1 MWKNKRFLTVLLAA
15 GMMLAGCQTIE
26 EDLTPETSETK
37 ENEGV
42 YTITVKAHKGS
53 GTKALSLSTEG
64 NTLNAGWKSGEQVR
78 ILRDGENIGELN
90 VTTASDAF
98 STEATLAGSVHAN
111 IISQD
116 QILTLLF
123 PRASWDYTGQ
133 KGILSGEGSVESQY
147 DYAMTTLTV
156 ISKDHVHSSLVTT
169 PEVVFENQQSVY
181 RFSFKVGENALS
193 VKQCAV
199 GAVSGKLMQK
209 LSYDTGTNSW
219 VSTPGSITVTTSA
232 ATTNPLYVALRNE
245 LAGTPTPEQIAA
257 KTTLDTYSFT
267 VIDNNGFCYLGE
279 KPIPASALNMHGRF
293 IDAPD
298 ITVTRLGVT
307 SSSVTK
313 SEVW

>member
-1 MWKNKRFLTVLLAA
+1 M
-15 GMMLAGCQTIE
+15 
-26 EDLTPETSETK
+26 
-37 ENEGV
+37 
-42 YTITVKAHKGS
+42 
-53 GTKALSLSTEG
+53 
-64 NTLNAGWKSGEQVR
+64 
-78 ILRDGENIGELN
+78 
-90 VTTASDAF
+90 
-98 STEATLAGSVHAN
+98 
-111 IISQD
+111 
-116 QILTLLF
+116 TLLF

-156 ISKDHVHSSLVTT
+156 ISKDYVHSSLVTT

-181 RFSFKVGENALS
+181 RFGFKAGGNTLS
-193 VKQCAV
+193 VKQCTV
-199 GAVSGKLMQK
+199 GAVSEKLVQK
-209 LSYDTGTNSW
+209 LSYDTGTKSW
-219 VSTPGSITVTTSA
+219 VSTPGSIKVTPAA

-245 LAGTPTPEQIAA
+245 LAGTPTPEQIAV

-267 VIDNNGFCYLGE
+267 VIDDNGFCYLGE

-298 ITVTRLGVT
+298 ITMTRLVVT

>member
-1 MWKNKRFLTVLLAA
+1 MWNNKRYLTVLLAA

-26 EDLTPETSETK
+26 EDLLPETSEAK
-37 ENEGV
+37 GNETGV
-42 YTITVKAHKGS
+42 YTLTVKAHKGS
-53 GTKALSLSTEG
+53 GTKALSLDGS
-64 NTLNAGWKSGEQVR
+64 TLNAGWKSGEWVR
-78 ILRDGENIGELN
+78 ILRDGENIGELKA
-90 VTTASDAF
+90 TTAADAF
-98 STEATLAGSVHAN
+98 STEATLAGSVHSS

-156 ISKDHVHSSLVTT
+156 IYKDNVHDILETT

-181 RFSFKVGENALS
+181 RFGFKAGENTLS
-193 VKQCAV
+193 VKQCTV
-199 GAVSGKLMQK
+199 GAVSEKLVQK

-219 VSTPGSITVTTSA
+219 VSTPGSIKVTPAA